1 MNTETFPTNTDDAR
15 VPTKTKAC
23 FMGGCGCVLLF
34 AAFVILALIIP
45 GGRVDVQGDPI
56 LAFTCVFLF
65 LFVVG
70 GILGLL
76 IRWIYKKGYDASKK

>member
-34 AAFVILALIIP
+34 AIFAALAVLL
-45 GGRVDVQGDPI
+45 GGHAHADIVG
-56 LAFTCVFLF
+56 LLF